1 MRSKDEHGGMSIDRE
16 RCIRALTEISAHPT
30 ASFFEARAASY
41 ILSELGRLGLPYQ
54 QDQYGNIIASYGDS
68 SQRPL
73 AIVAHMDHPAFEVVD
88 ATHGRLLGHVKKEC
102 FEKPVNVRVFPA
114 LPPGHVSRITHHASR
129 ELDEG
134 IRGRIIGVQGSGD
147 EGLLFDLELDSA
159 PPENAFGVWDLP
171 PFELQGDLAYMRAI
185 DDVVGCAA
193 ILLALEEMV
202 ERKSPCRCL
211 GVFTRAEEAGFIGA
225 APLAQDKIIPTDAF
239 VVSLEMS
246 KALPGAEIGGGPVI
260 RVGDFERTFD
270 DSAESIL
277 RAAWR
282 SMKDENPEVKV
293 QRQLMSG
300 GRCEAGVF
308 MLEGYL
314 TTAMALPL
322 GNYHNMGEDM
332 TIQPEYIHLDD
343 LATCVE
349 LLVRAAELTDTDPTP
364 GFRERYQSKA
374 EKFKDR
380 LKGA

>member
-1 MRSKDEHGGMSIDRE
+1 MSIDRE
-16 RCIRALTEISAHPT
+16 RCIQALSEISAFPT
-30 ASFFEARAASY
+30 ASFYEARVASY
-41 ILSELGRLGLPYQ
+41 ILGELERLGLPYQ
-54 QDQYGNIIASYGDS
+54 QDEYGNIIASYGDS
-68 SQRPL
+68 SMKRL
-73 AIVAHMDHPAFEVVD
+73 AIVSHMDHPGFEVVD
-88 ATHGRLLGHVKKEC
+88 STHGRLLGHVRKEC
-102 FEKPVNVRVFPA
+102 FERPVKVRVFS
-114 LPPGHVSRITHHASR
+114 SRITNHASR
-129 ELDEG
+129 LDEG
-134 IRGRIIGVQGSGD
+134 IPGHITNVEGSGD
-147 EGLLFDLELDSA
+147 EALLFNLELESE
-159 PPENAFGVWDLP
+159 PPENSFGVWDLP

-193 ILLALEEMV
+193 ILLALEEMIV
-202 ERKSPCRCL
+202 RKSPCRRL
-211 GVFTRAEEAGFIGA
+211 GVFTRAEETGFIGA
-225 APLAQDKIIPTDAF
+225 ATLAHARIIPTDAI
-239 VVSLEMS
+239 VVSLETS

-270 DSAESIL
+270 DRAESIL
-277 RAAWR
+277 RAAWK
-282 SMKDENPEVKV
+282 SMKEQNPEVKV

-349 LLVRAAELTDTDPTP
+349 LLVRAAELTETDPTP

-380 LKGA
+380 LKGAR

>member
-1 MRSKDEHGGMSIDRE
+1 MSIDRE
-16 RCIRALTEISAHPT
+16 RCIRALSDIGAHPT
-30 ASFFEARAASY
+30 ASFYEARVAAY
-41 ILSELGRLGLPYQ
+41 ILGELERLGLPYQ
-54 QDQYGNIIASYGDS
+54 QDEYGNIVASYGDS
-68 SQRPL
+68 STKPL
-73 AIVAHMDHPAFEVVD
+73 AIISHMDHPGFEVVD
-88 ATHGRLLGHVKKEC
+88 STHGRLLGHVRKEC
-102 FEKPVNVRVFPA
+102 FERPVKVRVFPA
-114 LPPGHVSRITHHASR
+114 LPPGHALRITHHASR

-134 IRGRIIGVQGSGD
+134 IPGVIVGVEGSGD

-159 PPENAFGVWDLP
+159 PPENSFGVWDLP
-171 PFELQGDLAYMRAI
+171 RFELKGDLAYMRAI

-193 ILLALEEMV
+193 ILLALEEMIV
-202 ERKSPCRCL
+202 RKSPCRCL

-225 APLAQDKIIPTDAF
+225 APLAQEKIIPHDAV

-277 RAAWR
+277 RAAWA
-282 SMKDENPEVKV
+282 SLKKENSEVKV

-349 LLVRAAELTDTDPTP
+349 MLVRSAELTDTDPTP

>member
-1 MRSKDEHGGMSIDRE
+1 MSTNRE
-16 RCIRALTEISAHPT
+16 RCIRALTEISAYPT
-30 ASFFEARAASY
+30 TSFYEARVIAY
-41 ILSELGRLGLPYQ
+41 ILSELDRLGLPYQ
-54 QDQYGNIIASYGDS
+54 QDEYGNVIAEYGNP
-68 SQRPL
+68 SQKAL
-73 AIVAHMDHPAFEVVD
+73 AIVSHMDHPGFEVLD

-102 FEKPVNVRVFPA
+102 FEKPVNVLVFHS
-114 LPPGHVSRITHHASR
+114 LITHHSS
-129 ELDEG
+129 G
-134 IRGRIIGVQGSGD
+134 IPGRITNVQGSGD
-147 EGLLFDLELDSA
+147 EGLLFDLELESD
-159 PPENAFGVWDLP
+159 PPEGSFGMWDLP
-171 PFELQGDLAYMRAI
+171 PFELRGDLAYMRAI

-193 ILLALEEMV
+193 ILLALEEMIV
-202 ERKSPCRCL
+202 RKSPCRCL
-211 GVFTRAEEAGFIGA
+211 GVFTRAEETGFIGA
-225 APLAQDKIIPTDAF
+225 ATLAQEKIIPGDAI
-239 VVSLEMS
+239 VVSLETS

-270 DSAESIL
+270 DRAESIL

-282 SMKDENPEVKV
+282 VMKEENPEVKV

-349 LLVRAAELTDTDPTP
+349 LLVRAAELTETDPTP

-374 EKFKDR
+374 EEFKDR
-380 LKGA
+380 LKGAR

>member
-1 MRSKDEHGGMSIDRE
+1 MSIDRE
-16 RCIRALTEISAHPT
+16 RCIRALTEISAFPT
-30 ASFFEARAASY
+30 TSFYEARVIAY
-41 ILSELGRLGLPYQ
+41 ILSELDRLGLPIR
-54 QDQYGNIIASYGDS
+54 QDEYGNIITSYGDP
-68 SQRPL
+68 SQKPL
-73 AIVAHMDHPAFEVVD
+73 AIVAHMDHPGFEVVD
-88 ATHGRLLGHVKKEC
+88 STHGRLLGHVKKEC
-102 FEKPVNVRVFPA
+102 FEKPVKVRLFPA
-114 LPPGHVSRITHHASR
+114 LPPGHASRITDHQQV
-129 ELDEG
+129 EG
-134 IRGRIIGVQGSGD
+134 IPGVIVGVEGSGD

-159 PPENAFGVWDLP
+159 PPEDSFGVWDLP

-193 ILLALEEMV
+193 ILLALEEMIV
-202 ERKSPCRCL
+202 RKSPCRCL

-225 APLAQDKIIPTDAF
+225 APLAQEKIIPTDAI
-239 VVSLEMS
+239 VVSLETS

-277 RAAWR
+277 RAAWK
-282 SMKDENPEVKV
+282 SMKEANPEVKV

-349 LLVRAAELTDTDPTP
+349 MLVRAAELTDTDPTP

-374 EKFKDR
+374 EEFKDR
-380 LKGA
+380 LKGAR